1 MPSSS
6 TLPARRASYSRCQ
19 ISNGSSYFLGDV
31 DHRTLLGRRHID
43 LFEDYLADLGGF
55 SAVSTAR
62 RELIRRAA
70 AVGAWC
76 DQQEAALVNG
86 DAVDVTQWLSAV
98 DRHRRLLTTVG
109 LERTARDVTPDLQ
122 TYIAERAE

>member
-1 MPSSS
+1 MPASS

-55 SAVSTAR
+55 DHVSTAR
-62 RELIRRAA
+62 RELVRRAA

-98 DRHRRLLTTVG
+98 DRHRRLLTTLG
-109 LERTARDVTPDLQ
+109 LERRSKDITPDLAD
-122 TYIAERAE
+122 YIESKSS